1 MKNPLCVAFI
11 LSFLLLCHTAM
22 SQYQLDIQ
30 GHRGCRGLM
39 PENSMPAFL
48 KAVEL
53 GVTTLEMDV
62 VISGDG
68 EIILS
73 HEPYMSHVIC
83 NDPEGKPV
91 SKGEGKG
98 FNIYEMTYAEIQKYD
113 CGSRLHPDFP
123 NQQKL
128 SAAKPTLKM
137 VIKAVQR
144 FASENKYALPAFNI
158 ELKSNPKEYGVYYPK
173 PEVFAGFVINEIR
186 RLGIEEQTTLQSF
199 DENVLEELF
208 KASSRKFTIAYLVE
222 SGKNVDKNLEKLTF
236 KPDIYSP
243 LYTLLNEQSIKHL
256 HEKGMRVIPWTINT
270 LVEADRLI
278 GWGVDGI
285 ITDYPDQF
293 VGRLRSM
300 Q

>member
-11 LSFLLLCHTAM
+11 VSFFHLIHPAM
-22 SQYQLDIQ
+22 AQYQLDIQ

-68 EIILS
+68 EIVVS

-83 NDPEGKPV
+83 NSPDGKPV

-98 FNIYEMTYAEIQKYD
+98 VNIYELTYAEIQKYD

-128 SAAKPTLKM
+128 SVVKPTLKM
-137 VIKAVQR
+137 VVKSVQR
-144 FASENKYALPAFNI
+144 FAAENKYALPAFNI

-173 PEVFAGFVINEIR
+173 PEVFAGFVVNEIR

-199 DENVLEELF
+199 DINILEELF
-208 KASSRKFTIAYLVE
+208 KASSRKFAISYLVE
-222 SGKNVDKNLEKLTF
+222 SGKNIEKNLDRLTF

-243 LYTLLNEQSIKHL
+243 LYTLLTEQTIKHL
-256 HEKGMRVIPWTINT
+256 HEQGMRVIPWTVNT
-270 LVEADRLI
+270 LEEADRLI

-293 VGRLRSM
+293 VGKSRST

>member
-11 LSFLLLCHTAM
+11 VSFFLIIHPTMA
-22 SQYQLDIQ
+22 QYQLDIQ

-39 PENSMPAFL
+39 PENSMPGFL

-68 EIILS
+68 EIVVS

-83 NDPEGKPV
+83 NGPEGKPV
-91 SKGEGKG
+91 SKSEGKG
-98 FNIYEMTYAEIQKYD
+98 VNIYELTYPEIQKYD

-128 SAAKPTLKM
+128 SVVKPTLKM
-137 VIKAVQR
+137 VVRSVQR
-144 FASENKYALPAFNI
+144 FATENKYAVPAFNI
-158 ELKSNPKEYGVYYPK
+158 ELKSNPKDYGVYTPK

-186 RLGIEEQTTLQSF
+186 RLGIEEHTTLQSF

-208 KASSRKFTIAYLVE
+208 KASSRKFAIAYLVE
-222 SGKNVDKNLEKLTF
+222 RGKNAEKNLGNLTF
-236 KPDIYSP
+236 IPDIYSP
-243 LYTLLNEQSIKHL
+243 LYTLLTEQSIKQL
-256 HEKGMRVIPWTINT
+256 HERGMKVIPWTINT
-270 LVEADRLI
+270 IEAADRLI
-278 GWGVDGI
+278 EWGVDGI
-285 ITDYPDQF
+285 ITDYPDHF
-293 VGRLRSM
+293 VGKTRSM